1 MMETDSK
8 KTHISDPGDLMEM
21 IGSVAGDAV
30 LSSESDMED
39 GEAKQSVRDEQ
50 DPEEFVRICRKKLY
64 FM

>member
-1 MMETDSK
+1 MKETDSK

-30 LSSESDMED
+30 LSSESDIED